1 MSSVNRQEHLKPG
14 AGAAPGAHSP
24 THTATYTARPASP
37 NRQTVVAGTFG
48 GNGKMQL
55 PGKPCVAARFRE
67 ITRDSGKLPLTPFSR
82 RSDAPA
88 PKRARSILLFVASFL
103 ILPVA
108 AFASVPVI
116 TAPNATAREKYGAG
130 RLSGILQNVT
140 APSPADAKVI
150 VAVRGSPLL
159 ARYPLAQFWP
169 GATEAFLLKR
179 IGDTWIVAGSDPSG
193 VLYGSLELADRI
205 QKAGALPIE
214 LDFEDHPSLKLRGTC
229 IGMQKTEITY
239 EGAEYDYPY
248 TPENFP
254 FFYDKAAWIRYLDF
268 LAEGR
273 MNTLYLWNGH
283 PFTSL
288 LKLPRYPE
296 AQELPDAQLDQN
308 IAMFRWLTE
317 EADRRGIWVVQ
328 GFYNIHLSHTF
339 ARAHGVAYHLS
350 QPTPLASA
358 YTRYVISQFIQQ
370 YPNVGLLITLGE
382 AMAPQY
388 GAEWMS
394 QTIIPGVKD
403 GLAALG
409 TTTEPPIVVRAHATD
424 IKAVMDASLPLYHN
438 IDTMEKWTGESLTWT
453 DVRGSIR
460 DKDVMLAE
468 LAPIDV
474 SNVHILANLE
484 PFRWGDPDYIRE
496 CILSFQK
503 IGISGLHLYPLRY
516 WDWPYS
522 ADNTQPLLQQI
533 DRDWIWF
540 EAWARYAWNPNRD
553 PGAEHAYWVHRFA
566 EKFGGAQAGEHLLAA
581 YELSG
586 PCAPRLL
593 PRIGITEGNREAFSL
608 GLLMPQLIDADRYHP
623 EPTLWTGDAPDGERL
638 DDYVQREFTH
648 QPHVGET
655 PIGVAAE
662 VADSSAEAVE
672 EAEEAGPYVT
682 RDREEYER
690 ILNDTRCIHA
700 LMQYYNAKTQ
710 AAALVMLYGCDHNLD
725 HLAQAEK
732 LLADSVDFFRTLAGL
747 TDTTYRQAA
756 ALLTEQR
763 QIPFSGAAG
772 KYAHWR
778 DVLPEYEREL
788 AIFQARLAWLQTS
801 SAAESA
807 STALPQVQFH
817 LESDNGETFTLQ
829 PGAGL
834 FTDGDSSVTQVA
846 PELLGLTGIRIS
858 QEQSRKD
865 GVALR
870 VDLDQPAQV
879 LIGFFKLASES
890 HPPADPQP
898 DTWQLQMLSG
908 VDASKLPDLAVWSRA
923 LPAGT
928 STLDVGR
935 GPYVV
940 LGFIP
945 ANTSVGPP
953 VYFRDS
959 QTAQPP
965 DLDWLFEN

>member
-1 MSSVNRQEHLKPG
+1 MSPSTP
-14 AGAAPGAHSP
+14 
-24 THTATYTARPASP
+24 
-37 NRQTVVAGTFG
+37 
-48 GNGKMQL
+48 L
-55 PGKPCVAARFRE
+55 PQN
-67 ITRDSGKLPLTPFSR
+67 LNM
-82 RSDAPA
+82 
-88 PKRARSILLFVASFL
+88 RARNFVRPLLLCAALL
-103 ILPVA
+103 ILPPIA
-108 AFASVPVI
+108 ARASVPVI
-116 TAPNATAREKYGAG
+116 TAPNATPREKYGAE
-130 RLSGILQNVT
+130 RLAGILQDIS
-140 APSPADAKVI
+140 APAPADARVI
-150 VAVRGSPLL
+150 VAVRNSRVLSQ
-159 ARYPLAQFWP
+159 YPLAQFWP

-179 IGDTWIVAGSDPSG
+179 IGNTWIVAGSDPSG
-193 VLYGSLELADRI
+193 ALYGSLELAERI
-205 QKAGALPIE
+205 AKARALPLE

-254 FFYDKAAWIRYLDF
+254 FFYDKAQWIRYLDF
-268 LAEGR
+268 LVDGR

-296 AQELPDAQLDQN
+296 AQELSDAQLDQN

-317 EADRRGIWVVQ
+317 EADRRGIWIVQ

-339 ARAHGVAYHLS
+339 ARAHGVPYHLQ
-350 QPTPLASA
+350 QPTPLASE

-438 IDTMEKWTGESLTWT
+438 IDTMDKWTGESLTWT
-453 DVRGSIR
+453 DERGTIR
-460 DKDVMLAE
+460 EKNVMLAE
-468 LAPIDV
+468 LSPIDI
-474 SNVHILANLE
+474 SNIHILANLE
-484 PFRWGDPDYIRE
+484 PFRWGDPDYIRK
-496 CILSFQK
+496 CVLSFQK

-516 WDWPYS
+516 WDWPIS

-553 PGAEHAYWVHRFA
+553 PDAERAYWVHRFA
-566 EKFGGAQAGEHLLAA
+566 DKFGSAQAGEYLLAA

-586 PCAPRLL
+586 VCAPRLL

-623 EPTLWTGDAPDGERL
+623 EPTLWTGDAPEGERL
-638 DDYVQREFTH
+638 VDYVQREFAH
-648 QPHVGET
+648 QPHIGET
-655 PIGVAAE
+655 PVGVAAE
-662 VADSSAEAVE
+662 VTDSSAQAVQ
-672 EAEEAGPYVT
+672 EAEQAGPFVT
-682 RDREEYER
+682 QNRSEYER
-690 ILNDTRCIHA
+690 ILNDTRCIHM

-710 AAALVMLYGCDHNLD
+710 AAALVMLYGYDHNLD
-725 HLAQAEK
+725 HLVQAEK
-732 LLADSVDFFRTLAGL
+732 LLASSVDFYRTLVAL
-747 TDTTYRQAA
+747 TDTTYRQAC

-763 QIPFSGAAG
+763 QIPFSGAGG
-772 KYAHWR
+772 KYSHWR

-788 AIFQARLAWLQTS
+788 TIFQARLAWLQNADAS
-801 SAAESA
+801 STASA
-807 STALPQVQFH
+807 ALPQVPFH
-817 LESDNGETFTLQ
+817 LLSNNGETFTVQ
-829 PGAGL
+829 TGAKL
-834 FTDGDSSVTQVA
+834 FTDGDAAITDVA
-846 PELLGLTGIRIS
+846 PQFAGLTGIRIS
-858 QEQSRKD
+858 QEGSRKD
-865 GVALR
+865 DVALQ
-870 VDLDQPAQV
+870 VELEHPAQILV
-879 LIGFFKLASES
+879 GFFKLASES

-898 DTWQLQMLSG
+898 DAWQLQMLSG
-908 VDASKLPDLAVWSRA
+908 VVASKLPDLTIWSRTV
-923 LPAGT
+923 PAGK
-928 STLDVGR
+928 STIDVGR

-940 LGFIP
+940 LGFIAANAP
-945 ANTSVGPP
+945 ATPSIYFSVA
-953 VYFRDS
+953 
-959 QTAQPP
+959 QTAPPP

>member
-1 MSSVNRQEHLKPG
+1 ML
-14 AGAAPGAHSP
+14 
-24 THTATYTARPASP
+24 
-37 NRQTVVAGTFG
+37 QTF
-48 GNGKMQL
+48 L
-55 PGKPCVAARFRE
+55 PPRK
-67 ITRDSGKLPLTPFSR
+67 IDL
-82 RSDAPA
+82 
-88 PKRARSILLFVASFL
+88 RARKTTRSVLLGVALYFLVPVAS
-103 ILPVA
+103 
-108 AFASVPVI
+108 FASVPVI
-116 TAPNATAREKYGAG
+116 TSPNATPREKYGAE
-130 RLSGILQNVT
+130 RLSGILQNLT
-140 APSPADAKVI
+140 ASSPADAKVI
-150 VAVRGSPLL
+150 VAVRDSPVL
-159 ARYPLAQFWP
+159 AQYPLAQFWP

-179 IGDTWIVAGSDPSG
+179 VGDTWIVAGSDPSG
-193 VLYGSLELADRI
+193 ALYGSLELAERI
-205 QKAGALPIE
+205 QKIGALPLE

-268 LAEGR
+268 LVDGR

-296 AQELPDAQLDQN
+296 AQELSDAQLDQN

-339 ARAHGVAYHLS
+339 ARAHGVPYHLS

-424 IKAVMDASLPLYHN
+424 IKAVMAASLPLYHN
-438 IDTMEKWTGESLTWT
+438 IDTMEKWNGESLTWT
-453 DVRGSIR
+453 DVRGTIR

-468 LAPIDV
+468 LAPADI

-484 PFRWGDPDYIRE
+484 PFRWGDPDFIRK
-496 CILSFQK
+496 CVLSFQK
-503 IGISGLHLYPLRY
+503 IGISGLHLYPLRF
-516 WDWPYS
+516 WDWPNS

-533 DRDWIWF
+533 DRDWIWY

-553 PGAEHAYWVHRFA
+553 PGAEHKYWVQRFA
-566 EKFGGAQAGEHLLAA
+566 EKFGSAQAGEHLLAA

-608 GLLMPQLIDADRYHP
+608 GLLMTQLIDADRYHP
-623 EPTLWTGDAPDGERL
+623 EPTLWTGDAPEGERL

-662 VADSSAEAVE
+662 VTDASAQAVQEAEA
-672 EAEEAGPYVT
+672 ADPYVT
-682 RDREEYER
+682 QDRAEYER
-690 ILNDTRCIHA
+690 ILNDMRCIHT

-710 AAALVMLYGCDHNLD
+710 AAELVMLYGDDHNLD
-725 HLAQAEK
+725 HLVQAET
-732 LLADSVDFFRTLAGL
+732 LLAASVDFYRTLVGL

-756 ALLTEQR
+756 ALLTGQR
-763 QIPFSGAAG
+763 QIPFSGKDG
-772 KYAHWR
+772 KYPHWR
-778 DVLPEYEREL
+778 DVLPEYEHEL
-788 AIFQARLAWLQTS
+788 KTFQGHLASLQNDAATS
-801 SAAESA
+801 P
-807 STALPQVQFH
+807 STA
-817 LESDNGETFTLQ
+817 
-829 PGAGL
+829 
-834 FTDGDSSVTQVA
+834 A
-846 PELLGLTGIRIS
+846 P
-858 QEQSRKD
+858 
-865 GVALR
+865 
-870 VDLDQPAQV
+870 
-879 LIGFFKLASES
+879 
-890 HPPADPQP
+890 PPH
-898 DTWQLQMLSG
+898 
-908 VDASKLPDLAVWSRA
+908 
-923 LPAGT
+923 
-928 STLDVGR
+928 
-935 GPYVV
+935 
-940 LGFIP
+940 
-945 ANTSVGPP
+945 
-953 VYFRDS
+953 
-959 QTAQPP
+959 
-965 DLDWLFEN
+965 LDWLFEN